1 MSGLIYALCMV
12 TAGLCSA
19 LLLKSYVRSHY
30 RLLLWS
36 GICFALLSLSNLLL
50 VIDKMMVPTVDLS
63 LVRSGTALIAMTIL
77 LYGLI
82 FSAE

>member
-1 MSGLIYALCMV
+1 MSGLIYGMCMATAALCAV
-12 TAGLCSA
+12 

-36 GICFALLSLSNLLL
+36 GVCFALLSASNLLL
-50 VIDKMMVPTVDLS
+50 VVDKVVLPGVDLS
-63 LVRSGTALIAMTIL
+63 LVRSGTALLAMTTL

-82 FSAE
+82 FDAE